1 LDVSYGC
8 TFPGSPAQAMKN
20 LLFERA
26 SVVFNLAALYS
37 QLAANEDRSSSDGL
51 KRALNFAQVSL
62 FQMFPG

>member
-1 LDVSYGC
+1 
-8 TFPGSPAQAMKN
+8 MKN

-62 FQMFPG
+62 IQMFPG